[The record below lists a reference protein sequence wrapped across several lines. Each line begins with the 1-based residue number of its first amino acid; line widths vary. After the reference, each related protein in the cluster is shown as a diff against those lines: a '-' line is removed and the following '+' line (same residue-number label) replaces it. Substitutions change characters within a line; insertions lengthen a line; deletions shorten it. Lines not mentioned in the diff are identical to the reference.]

1 MYFSR
6 VQRVANPAARV
17 LSFAHV
23 ALSRRRRDGVEN
35 HMRKFLSLLFGLGI
49 GWAIGA
55 LLVTFFAPL
64 PSDELRENWQ
74 DHYERA
80 LAAGREAS
88 RKRRSELE
96 RELNELGK
104 D

>member
-1 MYFSR
+1 
-6 VQRVANPAARV
+6 
-17 LSFAHV
+17 
-23 ALSRRRRDGVEN
+23 
-35 HMRKFLSLLFGLGI
+35 MRKFLSLLFGLGL

-64 PSDELRENWQ
+64 TSDELRDNWQ

-80 LAAGREAS
+80 LAAGRKAS
-88 RKRRSELE
+88 AKRRSELE
-96 RELNELGK
+96 RELKDLGK

>member
-1 MYFSR
+1 
-6 VQRVANPAARV
+6 
-17 LSFAHV
+17 
-23 ALSRRRRDGVEN
+23 
-35 HMRKFLSLLFGLGI
+35 MRKFLSMLLGLGI

-64 PSDELRENWQ
+64 TSDELRETWQ

-88 RKRRSELE
+88 ARRRAELE
-96 RELNELGK
+96 QELEELGK
-104 D
+104 GS